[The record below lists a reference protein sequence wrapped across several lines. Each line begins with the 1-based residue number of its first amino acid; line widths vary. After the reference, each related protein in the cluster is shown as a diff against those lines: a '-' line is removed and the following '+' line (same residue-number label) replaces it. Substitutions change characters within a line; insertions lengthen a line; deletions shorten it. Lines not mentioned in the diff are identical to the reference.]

1 MRLDEVEMKNQTKR
15 AYRVILL
22 VGILFAA
29 FNLRPAITSVGPV
42 IGMIRSDL
50 GLANWSVGLITTLPL
65 LAFAG
70 VSPLVPK
77 IARRFTNE
85 RALLWGLFILI
96 IGIGARSFSN
106 VILLFIGTALVGV
119 GIAICN
125 VLLPGI
131 IKEKYP
137 SKVGIMTSVYSTS
150 MGLFA
155 ATASGLS
162 VPLASGL
169 DLGWQFALAVWAIP
183 AIISVFIWF
192 YLSRKNQ
199 AEKNVEIEYVSSS
212 RKMWRSSLA
221 WQVAMYMGLQS
232 FLFYVTISWLPEI
245 LHTNNGLS
253 MATAGWMLSLLQF
266 LGLPASFIVP
276 VLAGRMKSQRKIVV
290 ALFIS
295 SILGFSGLL
304 FGTSTLILVTSIV
317 LLGIT
322 LGGTFP
328 LALTLIGLRAKTAP
342 QAAELSGMAQSIGYL
357 LAAIGPVLIGYLKDK
372 THSWTAPLITLIIIS
387 VLVLLAGM
395 GAGRDKYLF
404 D

>member
-1 MRLDEVEMKNQTKR
+1 MSLFGFI
-15 AYRVILL
+15 YR
-22 VGILFAA
+22 
-29 FNLRPAITSVGPV
+29 
-42 IGMIRSDL
+42 
-50 GLANWSVGLITTLPL
+50 
-65 LAFAG
+65 
-70 VSPLVPK
+70 
-77 IARRFTNE
+77 E
-85 RALLWGLFILI
+85 
-96 IGIGARSFSN
+96 
-106 VILLFIGTALVGV
+106 
-119 GIAICN
+119 
-125 VLLPGI
+125 
-131 IKEKYP
+131 
-137 SKVGIMTSVYSTS
+137 
-150 MGLFA
+150 
-155 ATASGLS
+155 
-162 VPLASGL
+162 
-169 DLGWQFALAVWAIP
+169 
-183 AIISVFIWF
+183 
-192 YLSRKNQ
+192 KNQ

-221 WQVAMYMGLQS
+221 WQVAMYMDYSL

-357 LAAIGPVLIGYLKDK
+357 LAAIGPVLIGYLKDM